1 MKKIIWL
8 FVAVLIVSCKSEQ
21 SDFVTFNGKLKTP
34 GVEKLLVQGK
44 DYSKEILVSKDGS
57 FSDTLKVSDGV
68 YAISNNN
75 DRLTLFLKNG
85 YNLNINFKGEKLS
98 DGALFTGDGAE
109 TNSFIE
115 NKRMFYVSEDANPKA
130 YFKLDR
136 EEYEA
141 KLTEAKSLLKSYR
154 DDAPNL
160 DSIIGVMDTRND
172 QMFLRYVE
180 SNYEKMHE
188 NLLRFAKG
196 TSSPEFVNYENFN
209 GGTTSLSDLRG
220 KYVYIDVWA
229 TWCKPCKDEIPSL
242 KILENDFHGKNIEF
256 VSISVD
262 KLNAY
267 DTWKKMVKDL
277 DLKGVQL
284 FADNNFESDFI
295 TAYGINSIPR
305 FILLDPEG
313 NIVDANASR
322 PSNPELREL
331 LLDLGI

>member
-8 FVAVLIVSCKSEQ
+8 FIAVLIVSCKSEQ
-21 SDFVTFNGKLKTP
+21 SDFVTLNGKLKTI

-57 FSDTLKVSDGV
+57 FSDTLKVTEAV
-68 YAISNNN
+68 YTISNGN

-85 YNLNINFKGEKLS
+85 FNLNVNLKGEKLS
-98 DGALFTGDGAE
+98 DGALFTGNGAE

-115 NKRMFYVSEDANPKA
+115 NKRMFYVSEEANPKA
-130 YFKLDR
+130 YFKLDKD
-136 EEYEA
+136 EYDA

-154 DDAPNL
+154 DAAPNL
-160 DSIIGVMDTRND
+160 DSIIGVMDARND
-172 QMFLRYVE
+172 EMFFGYVE
-180 SNYEKMHE
+180 SNYEKMHK
-188 NLLRFAKG
+188 NLVRFAKG
-196 TSSPEFVNYENFN
+196 TSSPEFINYENFN
-209 GGTTSLSDLRG
+209 GGTTSLSDLKG

-229 TWCKPCKDEIPSL
+229 TWCRPCKDEIPSL

-267 DTWKKMVKDL
+267 EAWKKMVKDL

-305 FILLDPEG
+305 FILLDPKG
-313 NIVDANASR
+313 NIVDANANR
-322 PSNPELREL
+322 PSNPKLRDL
-331 LLDLGI
+331 LLELGI

>member
-85 YNLNINFKGEKLS
+85 YNLNVNFKGEKLS

>member
-21 SDFVTFNGKLKTP
+21 NDFVTLNGKLKTS

-57 FSDTLKVSDGV
+57 FSDTLKVLDGV
-68 YAISNNN
+68 YAISNGN

-85 YNLNINFKGEKLS
+85 YNLNVNFKGEKLS
-98 DGALFTGDGAE
+98 DGALFNGNGAE

-115 NKRMFYVSEDANPKA
+115 NKRMFYVSEDANPKT
-130 YFKLDR
+130 YFKLDK

-141 KLTEAKSLLKSYR
+141 KLTAAKSLLKSYK

-160 DSIIGVMDTRND
+160 DSIIGVMDARND
-172 QMFLRYVE
+172 QMFFRYVE
-180 SNYEKMHE
+180 SNYEKVHE

-209 GGTTSLSDLRG
+209 GGTTSLSDLKG

-267 DTWKKMVKDL
+267 ETWKKMVKDL

-313 NIVDANASR
+313 NIVDANANR

-331 LLDLGI
+331 LLELGI